1 MSNAENRFHSIF
13 ADLLP
18 FLVYEESSIV
28 VLYGISKEPM
38 HRLKAG
44 FISRDEAKA
53 WANKQVDC
61 DGFTHYIVVD
71 QKEKGEK

>member
-1 MSNAENRFHSIF
+1 
-13 ADLLP
+13 
-18 FLVYEESSIV
+18 

-38 HRLKAG
+38 HKLKAG

>member
-44 FISRDEAKA
+44 FISRDEAES

-61 DGFTHYIVVD
+61 DGFTRYIVID

>member
-1 MSNAENRFHSIF
+1 MSNAENSFQSIF

-44 FISRDEAKA
+44 FISRDEAEA

-61 DGFTHYIVVD
+61 DGFTRYIVID